1 MTITVTELRKHLGK
15 YIQLS
20 RQEDIFITKHE
31 KDISVMTSKHVEKL
45 ARVDSLVGV
54 MSKDV
59 SKG

>member
-20 RQEDIFITKHE
+20 RQEDVFITKHE
-31 KDISVMTSKHVEKL
+31 KVISVMTSKHVEKL
-45 ARVDSLVGV
+45 ALVDSLVGV